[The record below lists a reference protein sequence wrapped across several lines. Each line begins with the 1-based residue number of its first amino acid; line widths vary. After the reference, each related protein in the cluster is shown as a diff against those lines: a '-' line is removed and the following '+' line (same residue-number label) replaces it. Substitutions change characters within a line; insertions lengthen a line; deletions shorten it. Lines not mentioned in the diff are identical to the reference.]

1 MKAPLYTKDGHKK
14 KEVVLNP
21 KIYAARV
28 NQRLL
33 ELVKNAYAANL
44 RHGTASTKK
53 RCEVQ
58 GGGKKPWKQKGTGRA
73 RHSSTRSPIWVGG
86 GIAWG
91 PRPRSYYVALPN
103 TMRRQALISAL
114 SLRGGQKKLMVL
126 EDLKVASP
134 KTKEWVEILK
144 ALHIQGKRALCV
156 VKEIGVNLKRASRN
170 VSRIVEVVA
179 AKDLNAYHVLQ
190 QERILLEEDALPVI
204 EARVLG
210 SASQSIPTEKTKDN
224 A

>member
-1 MKAPLYTKDGHKK
+1 MKAPLYTKEGHKK

-53 RCEVQ
+53 RCDVQ

-73 RHSSTRSPIWVGG
+73 RHGSSRSPIWVGG
-86 GIAWG
+86 GIAFG
-91 PRPRSYYVALPN
+91 PLPRSYYVALPQ

-114 SLRGGQKKLMVL
+114 SLRGGQKKIMVL
-126 EDLKVASP
+126 EDMKMATP
-134 KTKEWVEILK
+134 KTKEWVDVLK
-144 ALHIQGKRALCV
+144 ALHIQGKKALCV
-156 VKEIGVNLKRASRN
+156 VKEVGVNLKRASQN
-170 VSRIVEVVA
+170 VSSIVDVVT
-179 AKDLNAYHVLQ
+179 AKDLNAYDVLQ
-190 QERILLEEDALPVI
+190 RERILLEEDALPVI

-210 SASQSIPTEKTKDN
+210 AGSKDERAEKNKEK